1 MESFLR
7 GATSYAD
14 QMFLLKRG
22 LLEVNACA
30 ANIPLIRDVEVVAAQ
45 MLLHSLPS
53 TSCFASS
60 TVAALHAMSC
70 RATLTCLESL

>member
-22 LLEVNACA
+22 LLEVKEKKKRK
-30 ANIPLIRDVEVVAAQ
+30 ANLNTILIPPV
-45 MLLHSLPS
+45 P
-53 TSCFASS
+53 
-60 TVAALHAMSC
+60 
-70 RATLTCLESL
+70 